1 MLATLSGDVCLLF
14 GLALLLLPLL
24 AVELSR
30 PRDGVWGAVVLL
42 LGLVLVTSSDRLR
55 GAPMLAV
62 LCGSLLVSRLS
73 AEVGQARWRA
83 LDDDERQRL
92 GSPEYWLTGLKQLGA
107 AAASL
112 TRGLSG
118 AAKQLK
124 PAAKSGV
131 SGKKWVRPDTTSHDD
146 QPSSDAE
153 GTISTAVET
162 QTLNS
167 DEDNLP
173 EADTVDEPETSA
185 RPETVEEPKTAAGWN
200 AIADPKAVA
209 EAKAVAEPE
218 D

>member
-83 LDDDERQRL
+83 LSEDEQQRL
-92 GSPEYWLTGLKQLGA
+92 ASPDHWLTGLQQLGTA
-107 AAASL
+107 AGSL
-112 TRGLSG
+112 TDGLG
-118 AAKQLK
+118 GMAKQLK
-124 PAAKSGV
+124 PGGKSGV
-131 SGKKWVRPDTTSHDD
+131 SGKRWVRPDGDETTAA
-146 QPSSDAE
+146 QPTAE
-153 GTISTAVET
+153 TTPEPTPEPTAGPEPTPEPAAVDPRAIDPTAIKSTAINPAAASQPPT
-162 QTLNS
+162 T
-167 DEDNLP
+167 DE
-173 EADTVDEPETSA
+173 S
-185 RPETVEEPKTAAGWN
+185 
-200 AIADPKAVA
+200 
-209 EAKAVAEPE
+209 E

>member
-83 LDDDERQRL
+83 LSEDEQQRL
-92 GSPEYWLTGLKQLGA
+92 ASPEHWLTGLQQLGTA
-107 AAASL
+107 AGSL
-112 TRGLSG
+112 TDGLG
-118 AAKQLK
+118 GMAKQLK
-124 PAAKSGV
+124 PGGKSGV
-131 SGKKWVRPDTTSHDD
+131 SGKRWVRPDGDETTAAQPTAETTPEPTPEPTAGPEPTPEPAAVDPRAIDPTAIKSTAINPAAASQPPTTSE
-146 QPSSDAE
+146 S
-153 GTISTAVET
+153 
-162 QTLNS
+162 
-167 DEDNLP
+167 ED
-173 EADTVDEPETSA
+173 
-185 RPETVEEPKTAAGWN
+185 
-200 AIADPKAVA
+200 
-209 EAKAVAEPE
+209 
-218 D
+218 

>member
-1 MLATLSGDVCLLF
+1 
-14 GLALLLLPLL
+14 
-24 AVELSR
+24 
-30 PRDGVWGAVVLL
+30 
-42 LGLVLVTSSDRLR
+42 
-55 GAPMLAV
+55 MLAV

-131 SGKKWVRPDTTSHDD
+131 SGKKWVRPDTTANDD

-167 DEDNLP
+167 EEDNLP

-185 RPETVEEPKTAAGWN
+185 GPETVAEPETVTEPEAAEEPKTAAESN

>member
-83 LDDDERQRL
+83 LSEDEQQRL
-92 GSPEYWLTGLKQLGA
+92 ASPE
-107 AAASL
+107 
-112 TRGLSG
+112 
-118 AAKQLK
+118 
-124 PAAKSGV
+124 
-131 SGKKWVRPDTTSHDD
+131 H
-146 QPSSDAE
+146 
-153 GTISTAVET
+153 
-162 QTLNS
+162 
-167 DEDNLP
+167 
-173 EADTVDEPETSA
+173 
-185 RPETVEEPKTAAGWN
+185 
-200 AIADPKAVA
+200 
-209 EAKAVAEPE
+209 
-218 D
+218 

>member
-83 LDDDERQRL
+83 LSEDEQQRL
-92 GSPEYWLTGLKQLGA
+92 ASPDHWLTGLQQLGTA
-107 AAASL
+107 AGSL
-112 TRGLSG
+112 TDGLG
-118 AAKQLK
+118 GMAKQLK
-124 PAAKSGV
+124 PGGKSGV
-131 SGKKWVRPDTTSHDD
+131 SGKRWVRPDGDETTAAQPTAETTPEPTPEPTAGPEPTPEPAAVDPRAIDPTAIKSTAINPAVASQPPTTSE
-146 QPSSDAE
+146 S
-153 GTISTAVET
+153 
-162 QTLNS
+162 
-167 DEDNLP
+167 ED
-173 EADTVDEPETSA
+173 
-185 RPETVEEPKTAAGWN
+185 
-200 AIADPKAVA
+200 
-209 EAKAVAEPE
+209 
-218 D
+218 

>member
-62 LCGSLLVSRLS
+62 LCGSLLISRLS

-83 LDDDERQRL
+83 LSEDEQQRL
-92 GSPEYWLTGLKQLGA
+92 ASPEHWLTGLQQLGTA
-107 AAASL
+107 AGSL
-112 TRGLSG
+112 TDGLG
-118 AAKQLK
+118 GMAKQLK
-124 PAAKSGV
+124 PGGKSGV
-131 SGKKWVRPDTTSHDD
+131 SGKRWVRPDGN
-146 QPSSDAE
+146 A
-153 GTISTAVET
+153 
-162 QTLNS
+162 
-167 DEDNLP
+167 
-173 EADTVDEPETSA
+173 
-185 RPETVEEPKTAAGWN
+185 
-200 AIADPKAVA
+200 AIATADHPTTENTTAQTSPESTPEPTAGPEPTQKPAASDPAA
-209 EAKAVAEPE
+209 ASQSPTTGESE

>member
-83 LDDDERQRL
+83 LSEDEQQRL
-92 GSPEYWLTGLKQLGA
+92 ASPDHWLTGLQQLGTA
-107 AAASL
+107 AGSL
-112 TRGLSG
+112 TDGLG
-118 AAKQLK
+118 GMAKQLK
-124 PAAKSGV
+124 PGGKSGV
-131 SGKKWVRPDTTSHDD
+131 SGKRWVRPDGDETTAAQPTTETTPEPTPEPTAGPEPAAADPRAIDPTAIKSTDIDPAVASQPPTTSE
-146 QPSSDAE
+146 S
-153 GTISTAVET
+153 
-162 QTLNS
+162 
-167 DEDNLP
+167 ED
-173 EADTVDEPETSA
+173 
-185 RPETVEEPKTAAGWN
+185 
-200 AIADPKAVA
+200 
-209 EAKAVAEPE
+209 
-218 D
+218 

>member
-83 LDDDERQRL
+83 LSEDEQQRL
-92 GSPEYWLTGLKQLGA
+92 ASPEHWLTGLQQLGTA
-107 AAASL
+107 AGSL
-112 TRGLSG
+112 TDGLG
-118 AAKQLK
+118 GMAKQLK
-124 PAAKSGV
+124 PGGKSGV
-131 SGKKWVRPDTTSHDD
+131 SGKRWVRPDDDETTAAQPTAETSPEPTPEPTAGTEPTPEPAAVDPRAIDPTANNPTAISPTAIDPAAASQPPTTSE
-146 QPSSDAE
+146 S
-153 GTISTAVET
+153 
-162 QTLNS
+162 
-167 DEDNLP
+167 ED
-173 EADTVDEPETSA
+173 
-185 RPETVEEPKTAAGWN
+185 
-200 AIADPKAVA
+200 
-209 EAKAVAEPE
+209 
-218 D
+218 

>member
-83 LDDDERQRL
+83 LSEDEQQRL
-92 GSPEYWLTGLKQLGA
+92 ASPEHWLTGLQQLGTA
-107 AAASL
+107 AGSL
-112 TRGLSG
+112 TDGLG
-118 AAKQLK
+118 GMAKQLK
-124 PAAKSGV
+124 PGGKSGV
-131 SGKKWVRPDTTSHDD
+131 SGKRWVRPDGDAVITKADETTAA
-146 QPSSDAE
+146 QP
-153 GTISTAVET
+153 TA
-162 QTLNS
+162 
-167 DEDNLP
+167 
-173 EADTVDEPETSA
+173 ETS
-185 RPETVEEPKTAAGWN
+185 PEPTPEPTTGPEPSPEPAAMDPTVNPTAISPT
-200 AIADPKAVA
+200 AIHPAAASQPPTTG
-209 EAKAVAEPE
+209 ESE

>member
-83 LDDDERQRL
+83 LSEDEQQRL
-92 GSPEYWLTGLKQLGA
+92 ASPEHWLTGLQHLGTA
-107 AAASL
+107 AGSL
-112 TRGLSG
+112 TDGLG
-118 AAKQLK
+118 GMAKQLK
-124 PAAKSGV
+124 PGGKSGV
-131 SGKKWVRPDTTSHDD
+131 SGKRWIRAEDD
-146 QPSSDAE
+146 PATPEPNAEPSSPPNDAE
-153 GTISTAVET
+153 G
-162 QTLNS
+162 
-167 DEDNLP
+167 
-173 EADTVDEPETSA
+173 
-185 RPETVEEPKTAAGWN
+185 
-200 AIADPKAVA
+200 
-209 EAKAVAEPE
+209 
-218 D
+218 